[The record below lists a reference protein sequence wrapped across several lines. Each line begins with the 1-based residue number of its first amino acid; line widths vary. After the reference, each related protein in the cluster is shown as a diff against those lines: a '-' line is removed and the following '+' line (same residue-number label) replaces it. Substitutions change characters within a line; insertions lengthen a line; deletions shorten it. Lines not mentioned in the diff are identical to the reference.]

1 MIVKIRFQG
10 HVCNAILFFSF
21 TFVVVSLPVSFG
33 IPTSFDSV
41 VNVATDHD
49 KNDVDAIPSNHERVE
64 VEGVWQI
71 VLVVFMV
78 RIFLSPHHKT
88 QQLSGKS

>member
-1 MIVKIRFQG
+1 M
-10 HVCNAILFFSF
+10 

-33 IPTSFDSV
+33 IPTSFENVDDV
-41 VNVATDHD
+41 VD
-49 KNDVDAIPSNHERVE
+49 KNDKSVVGAIPHHHERVE

-78 RIFLSPHHKT
+78 SRCQP
-88 QQLSGKS
+88 

>member
-1 MIVKIRFQG
+1 LQG
-10 HVCNAILFFSF
+10 HVCNAILFFSL

-41 VNVATDHD
+41 VDSVD
-49 KNDVDAIPSNHERVE
+49 KNDKNGVDAVPSNHERVE

-78 RIFLSPHHKT
+78 RNVSFPSFYLAPRHSA
-88 QQLSGKS
+88 